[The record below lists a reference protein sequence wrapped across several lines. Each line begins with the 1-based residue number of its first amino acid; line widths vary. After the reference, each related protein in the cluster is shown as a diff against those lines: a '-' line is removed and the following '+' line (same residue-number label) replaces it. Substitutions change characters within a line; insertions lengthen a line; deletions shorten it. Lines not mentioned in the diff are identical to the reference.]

1 MPFRCLSS
9 VEILEKVGLL
19 LTSASQQHSIRD
31 DKEAG
36 SEVGKVGLNPLLTF
50 CGNSLLEIPSKG
62 NLPDRIS
69 QHVIA

>member
-31 DKEAG
+31 NKEAG
-36 SEVGKVGLNPLLTF
+36 SEVGKVGLNPALTF
-50 CGNSLLEIPSKG
+50 CGKFLIEISSKG
-62 NLPDRIS
+62 VLPDRIS
-69 QHVIA
+69 

>member
-31 DKEAG
+31 NKETG
-36 SEVGKVGLNPLLTF
+36 SEVRKVGLNPALTF
-50 CGNSLLEIPSKG
+50 CGKSLIEISSKG
-62 NLPDRIS
+62 VLPDRIS
-69 QHVIA
+69 